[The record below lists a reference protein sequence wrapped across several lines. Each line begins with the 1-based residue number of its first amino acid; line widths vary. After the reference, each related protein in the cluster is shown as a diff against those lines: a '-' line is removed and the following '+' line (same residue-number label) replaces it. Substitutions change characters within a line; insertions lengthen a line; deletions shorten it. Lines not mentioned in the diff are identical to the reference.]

1 MADSDNESYDSS
13 SPRSSSYDDWTKEPL
28 VGEKLCVY
36 LLHWDK
42 ATQDLPDIFDTTL
55 IKPKDPTT
63 IYRCVSECVIHYH
76 STTLTRAQ
84 FELEYGMPPR
94 SRDEEIMRLR
104 HAMLAQYL
112 TEVEMDRKKRHAL
125 NQDDMHEVDE
135 TAALRTADM
144 SPLDRLKYVTS
155 LWPTNMPNFP
165 DTEDSLNYYGF
176 QVGIYI
182 DTNDETKDET
192 SAASTHNQDETTKA
206 ADPNENDHDTID
218 TPLDDAHQP
227 EANSSKQPLM
237 KAAPAAPVKEEN
249 WVQCDKCQKWR
260 KLPDSVDVSALPTTW
275 YCRMNKWSRKFNKCS
290 AVEETTTAPAAS
302 HGGSDMHS
310 IRERKFVH
318 QFAQRLKRMEK
329 ALGELKYADMKEDLG
344 ERQHVSCVEC
354 GKKRPLLGGMDP
366 IKVPQVTT
374 TSRRCGVGRRLV
386 ICRSRLCVG

>member
-1 MADSDNESYDSS
+1 
-13 SPRSSSYDDWTKEPL
+13 
-28 VGEKLCVY
+28 
-36 LLHWDK
+36 
-42 ATQDLPDIFDTTL
+42 
-55 IKPKDPTT
+55 
-63 IYRCVSECVIHYH
+63 
-76 STTLTRAQ
+76 
-84 FELEYGMPPR
+84 
-94 SRDEEIMRLR
+94 
-104 HAMLAQYL
+104 
-112 TEVEMDRKKRHAL
+112 
-125 NQDDMHEVDE
+125 MHEVDE

-192 SAASTHNQDETTKA
+192 NPASTHNQDETTKA

-249 WVQCDKCQKWR
+249 WV
-260 KLPDSVDVSALPTTW
+260 
-275 YCRMNKWSRKFNKCS
+275 
-290 AVEETTTAPAAS
+290 
-302 HGGSDMHS
+302 H

-344 ERQHVSCVEC
+344 GRQHVSCVEC

-366 IKVPQVTT
+366 IKVPQPFVCWMNRWDEIHASCSAPQGVLFERGTT
-374 TSRRCGVGRRLV
+374 DTPAATAAAAASGGAAAVDKKSLKQPRRTSHARSNHRSTKPKKKAATAEPLDVAAPPPPLYSSTSEEEIAPKKPRRDDMASTTRKK
-386 ICRSRLCVG
+386 